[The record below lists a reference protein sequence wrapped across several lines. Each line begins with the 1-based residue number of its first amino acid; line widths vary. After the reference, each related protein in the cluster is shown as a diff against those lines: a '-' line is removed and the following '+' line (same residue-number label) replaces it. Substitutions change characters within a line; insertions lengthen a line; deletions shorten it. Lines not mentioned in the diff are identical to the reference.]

1 VDFSEL
7 NKSKEYISVDGNST
21 AKFLSKGTINGNTL
35 NINIKEYYKE
45 LRYNKKRYQEFREVI
60 NAAAEF
66 YQSNVLLQKI

>member
-1 VDFSEL
+1 MDYSKL
-7 NKSKEYISVDGNST
+7 NIFKEYISVDGNSS
-21 AKFLSKGTINGNTL
+21 AKFLSEATLNGDKL
-35 NINIKEYYKE
+35 NINITEYYKE